1 VSGAWT
7 IRKPTACGVEHGRGA
22 RLTGSRH
29 RSGDAGRKAGERYRC
44 GLQLHPHAQANPWN
58 LHRNRR
64 RRPTSPERTFLAH
77 LVRFQGPNLVTI
89 GTRDGTQVVRTNH
102 SHRDRAVVAARPPR
116 DARHRRT
123 RLDTAA
129 AAEILDAA
137 VRGEAAKTAG
147 EATSM
152 IVTRK
157 RAGFRSVLC
166 PIDFSEHSRRA
177 LEYGAAVALDA
188 RAALHDARPVAAV
201 DGAVLANPRR
211 GRAQPLRPRP
221 R

>member
-1 VSGAWT
+1 MPAGQDM
-7 IRKPTACGVEHGRGA
+7 GRRRCRPQRGIPAPARFKARIPGA
-22 RLTGSRH
+22 R
-29 RSGDAGRKAGERYRC
+29 
-44 GLQLHPHAQANPWN
+44 
-58 LHRNRR
+58 
-64 RRPTSPERTFLAH
+64 TSCLAH
-77 LVRFQGPNLVTI
+77 LVRLQGPNLVTI
-89 GTRDGTQVVRTNH
+89 GTRDGTQTVRTDH
-102 SHRDRAVVAARPPR
+102 SHRDRAVMAARPPR
-116 DARHRRT
+116 DARHRHA

-137 VRGEAAKTAG
+137 ARGEAAKTAG

-152 IVTRK
+152 IVTRR

-201 DGAVLANPRR
+201 DGAGAGDSPPRASATIAPAAPVTR
-211 GRAQPLRPRP
+211 HLGPCPPSPNRP
-221 R
+221 